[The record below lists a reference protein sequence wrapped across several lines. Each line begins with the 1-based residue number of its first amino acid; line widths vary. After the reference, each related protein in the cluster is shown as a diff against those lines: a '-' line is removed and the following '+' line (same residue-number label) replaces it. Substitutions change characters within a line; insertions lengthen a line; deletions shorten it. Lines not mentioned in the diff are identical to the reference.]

1 MTNEAPFAL
10 YVRAINQV
18 AFDVSDA
25 LGFSVEMSALA
36 VSLFEEGPDTMQVQ
50 ALYSTRKQAERALL
64 SLSLSSSTETM
75 IEQLPDIDWVEK
87 SQRGLP
93 PVKAGRFWIY
103 GSHDKE
109 LIPKNTKWPVE
120 INAGLAFGTGHHGT
134 TKGCLIE
141 FDKFLKEGFFPNKVL
156 DLGCGAGILAIAA
169 AKALNLEIIAT
180 DIDSDAVEVTLF
192 NARINNVSELI
203 KCYKLNGVKNS
214 VLQKNTFDL
223 IFANI
228 LAGPLI
234 KLSADI
240 VDILCP
246 NGKVILSGILDNQ
259 SDLVTRAF
267 VNCGLEIEKKS
278 STSGW
283 TSITGRKVK

>member
-18 AFDVSDA
+18 AFNVSDA

-50 ALYSTRKQAERALL
+50 ALYSTRKQAEQALL

-278 STSGW
+278 SISGW

>member
-1 MTNEAPFAL
+1 MTDKSPFAL
-10 YVRAINQV
+10 YVRATNQV
-18 AFDVSDA
+18 AFNVSDA

-50 ALYSTRKQAERALL
+50 ALYSTRKQAEQALL
-64 SLSLSSSTETM
+64 SLSLSSSIETM

-109 LIPKNTKWPVE
+109 LIPKNIKWPVE

-134 TKGCLIE
+134 TKGCLLE
-141 FDKFLKEGFFPNKVL
+141 LDRLLEEGFFPKKVL
-156 DLGCGAGILAIAA
+156 DLGCGAGTLAIAT
-169 AKALNLEIIAT
+169 AKALKLNIIAT
-180 DIDSDAVEVTLF
+180 DIDSDAVEVTLL
-192 NARINNVSELI
+192 NARINNVSKFI
-203 KCYKLNGVKNS
+203 KCYKLDGVKNS
-214 VLQKNTFDL
+214 KLQKNTSDL

-228 LAGPLI
+228 LSGPLI
-234 KLSADI
+234 KLSEGI

-246 NGKVILSGILDNQ
+246 NGKVILSGILDDQ
-259 SDLVTRAF
+259 SELVSRAF
-267 VNCGLEIEKKS
+267 INCGLEIEKKS
-278 STSGW
+278 SISGW
-283 TSITGRKVK
+283 TSITGRKIK

>member
-1 MTNEAPFAL
+1 MTDKSPFAL
-10 YVRAINQV
+10 YVRATNQV
-18 AFDVSDA
+18 AFNVSDA

-50 ALYSTRKQAERALL
+50 ALYSTRKQAEQALL
-64 SLSLSSSTETM
+64 SLSLSSSIETM

-109 LIPKNTKWPVE
+109 LIPKNIKWPVE

-134 TKGCLIE
+134 TKGCLLE
-141 FDKFLKEGFFPNKVL
+141 LDRLLEEGFFPKKVL
-156 DLGCGAGILAIAA
+156 DLGCGAGTLAIAT
-169 AKALNLEIIAT
+169 AKALKLNIIAT

-192 NARINNVSELI
+192 NARINNVSKFI
-203 KCYKLNGVKNS
+203 KCYKLDGVKNS
-214 VLQKNTFDL
+214 KLQKNTFDI

-228 LAGPLI
+228 LSVPLI
-234 KLSADI
+234 KLSEGI

-246 NGKVILSGILDNQ
+246 NGKVILSGILDDQ
-259 SDLVTRAF
+259 SELVSRAF
-267 VNCGLEIEKKS
+267 INCGLEIEKKS
-278 STSGW
+278 SISGW
-283 TSITGRKVK
+283 TSITGRKIK